1 MTDSKDRD
9 DGAPGSVQLEHAD
22 LNRDVEGSPDKPAAD
37 KATEFLKQADHQVV
51 VTLRDSRRVAK
62 LIDWRI
68 LPILLW
74 DYCHNLFPA
83 HRADFDR

>member
-1 MTDSKDRD
+1 MAESKDGD
-9 DGAPGSVQLEHAD
+9 DGTAGSIQLEHAD
-22 LNRDVEGSPDKPAAD
+22 LSRDIEGNAYKPAAGKDVMGLD

-68 LPILLW
+68 LPILL
-74 DYCHNLFPA
+74 
-83 HRADFDR
+83 